1 MYYSGMNDMASNPTR
16 PSAPTALFSVLNAAH
31 ALEDKLEAAL
41 GRVGLSMA
49 KFSVLAEL
57 VNAGKPLTLGDLAA
71 RVSCV
76 RSNMTQLIDRLEA
89 DGFVRRVQCPTDR
102 RSVHAQITEI
112 GRARQADAAAE
123 LEKLDAEFA
132 ALVREEDRMAIDRL
146 ARAMG

>member
-1 MYYSGMNDMASNPTR
+1 MYYSSMNDMAANPTR
-16 PSAPTALFSVLNAAH
+16 PGTSTALFSVLHAAH
-31 ALEDKLEAAL
+31 TLENKLETAL

-49 KFSVLAEL
+49 KFSVLTEL
-57 VNAGKPLTLGDLAA
+57 VNAGNPLTLGDLAA

-102 RSVHAQITEI
+102 RSVHAQITES
-112 GRARQADAAAE
+112 GRSSQADAAAE

-132 ALVREEDRMAIDRL
+132 AVVREEDRVAIDRL

>member
-1 MYYSGMNDMASNPTR
+1 MYYSGMNDLAANPTP
-16 PSAPTALFSVLNAAH
+16 PSPPTALFSVLNAAH

>member
-1 MYYSGMNDMASNPTR
+1 MNDMAANPT
-16 PSAPTALFSVLNAAH
+16 PPGTSTALFSVLHAAR
-31 ALEDKLEAAL
+31 ALENRLEAAL

-49 KFSVLAEL
+49 KYSVLTEL

-102 RSVHAQITEI
+102 RSVHAQITES
-112 GRARQADAAAE
+112 GHHRQADAAAE

-132 ALVREEDRMAIDRL
+132 ALVREEDRIAIDRL
-146 ARAMG
+146 ARAIG

>member
-1 MYYSGMNDMASNPTR
+1 MNDMAANPTP
-16 PSAPTALFSVLNAAH
+16 PSTPTALFSVLNAAH

-49 KFSVLAEL
+49 KLSVLTEL

-102 RSVHAQITEI
+102 RSVHAQISES
-112 GRARQADAAAE
+112 GRARQAAAAAE
-123 LEKLDAEFA
+123 LEKLNAEFT
-132 ALVREEDRMAIDRL
+132 ALVREDDRIAIDRL